1 VSELDLLN
9 LARSTTEHE
18 VTWFAQMITINFGMV
33 VAIYYFLHGAKLAL
47 KIFTFFA
54 YTVGMMVLLGEMLVE
69 ANIKVGVIEA
79 LHALPA
85 EHLSRP
91 IVRFSIP
98 GSRSSHGSRSIFLS
112 DCFGS
117 RCVTCSFSGNETR
130 TSSVPNNIIAA
141 PVRFC

>member
-9 LARSTTEHE
+9 LARSTTEHQ

-69 ANIKVGVIEA
+69 ANIKVGVIET

-91 IVRFSIP
+91 IVRFLSVYDSWLALTTRITFNLSIWL
-98 GSRSSHGSRSIFLS
+98 F
-112 DCFGS
+112 
-117 RCVTCSFSGNETR
+117 
-130 TSSVPNNIIAA
+130 
-141 PVRFC
+141 